1 VSMGLDLA
9 RALDPVLLA
18 RDAGITPDPW
28 QAELLRS
35 TAPRILELAARQ
47 VGKTTTTGLIA
58 LNTAIYTPASLSLI
72 LSPSERQ
79 SAEMLRTI
87 NNLHGRLKGV
97 PKLRSDSVMRM
108 ELDNGSRIIAL
119 PGSEKTTRGYAGV
132 SLAVIDEASRV
143 DDELIAAVRPML
155 ATTQGRLIALTTP
168 RGKRGWFYESWID
181 KDGPWKRFRITPDMC
196 PRITRQFLAE
206 ELRALGP
213 AKFSE
218 EYNLEFRDDDE
229 AIFPIGVIERA
240 FATEIQPLWS

>member
-1 VSMGLDLA
+1 MALDLA

-18 RDAGITPDPW
+18 RDAGIEPDPW

-58 LNTAIYTPASLSLI
+58 LNTAIYQPASLTLI

-87 NNLHGRLKGV
+87 NGLHSRLKEV

-108 ELDNGSRIIAL
+108 ELANESRIVAL

-132 SLAVIDEASRV
+132 SLAIIDEAARV
-143 DDELIAAVRPML
+143 EDELIAAIRPML

-181 KDGPWKRFRITPDMC
+181 QEGPWERFRIAPDMC
-196 PRITRQFLAE
+196 PRITKEFLAE
-206 ELRALGP
+206 ELRSLGP
-213 AKFSE
+213 ARYSE
-218 EYNLEFRDDDE
+218 EYGLEFRDDDE
-229 AIFPIGVIERA
+229 AVFPVGVIQAA
-240 FATEIQPLWS
+240 FTTEVQPLWQ

>member
-1 VSMGLDLA
+1 MTMALDLA

-18 RDAGITPDPW
+18 RDAGIEPDPW

-58 LNTAIYTPASLSLI
+58 LNTALYTPASLTLI

-87 NNLHGRLKGV
+87 NGLHGQLKEV
-97 PKLRSDSVMRM
+97 PKLRSDNVMKM
-108 ELDNGSRIIAL
+108 EFDHGSRIIAL
-119 PGSEKTTRGYAGV
+119 PGTERTTRGFAGV
-132 SLAVIDEASRV
+132 SLAIIDEAARV
-143 DDELIAAVRPML
+143 EEDLIAAVRPML

-181 KDGPWKRFRITPDMC
+181 DEGPWKRFRITPDLC
-196 PRITRQFLAE
+196 PRITKEFLAE

-213 AKFSE
+213 ARFSE
-218 EYNLEFRDDDE
+218 EYGLEFRDNDE
-229 AIFPIGVIERA
+229 AVFPVGIIQAA
-240 FATEIQPLWS
+240 FSTEVQPLWQ